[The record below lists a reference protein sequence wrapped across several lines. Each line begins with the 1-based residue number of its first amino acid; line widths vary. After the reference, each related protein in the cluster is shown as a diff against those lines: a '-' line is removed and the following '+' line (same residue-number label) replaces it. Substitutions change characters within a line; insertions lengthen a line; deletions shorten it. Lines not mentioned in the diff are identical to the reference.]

1 MLHLT
6 SCSRILFG
14 AQLTAYVKK
23 EGYALYAHDMI
34 GHGFS
39 EGTRWLIPAGSAET
53 NVNDNVAFCNLV
65 ASQNED
71 DIPIIL
77 MGESYGCT
85 VTIMTAR
92 KFQDNPTLGPKNFD
106 SVILTAPAIMGDMP
120 AYPVYLILRYIL
132 APAFPAW
139 SPFFMPNPVNA
150 ERIWKDPEVLAN
162 RTAPRWKEMMVD
174 GSGRPFRLGTA
185 VGMVVA
191 MDTVKAEMSGF
202 KVPYCI
208 VHGTED
214 HGVLIAGSEYMWDKA
229 ATPPEDRVFKRQ
241 EGAYHDLFADPTAD
255 DSVQVTIDFIK
266 KRIAAK
272 K

>member
-1 MLHLT
+1 M
-6 SCSRILFG
+6 
-14 AQLTAYVKK
+14 Y
-23 EGYALYAHDMI
+23 

-39 EGTRWLIPAGSAET
+39 EGKRWLIPGSCQT

-65 ASQNED
+65 AALHED
-71 DIPIIL
+71 DDVPVIL

-92 KFQDNPTLGPKNFD
+92 KFQDNPSCGPKNFD

-120 AYPVYLILRYIL
+120 AYPVYLVLRYIL
-132 APAFPAW
+132 APSFPAW
-139 SPFFMPNPVNA
+139 SPFFMPNPVSA
-150 ERIWKDPEVLAN
+150 ERIWKDPEVLAR

-185 VGMVVA
+185 VGLVVA
-191 MDTVKAEMSGF
+191 MDTVRAEMAGF

-214 HGVLIAGSEYMWDKA
+214 AGVLIEGSEYMWDKT
-229 ATPPEDRVFKRQ
+229 ATPAADKAFKRQ
-241 EGAYHDLFADPTAD
+241 EGGYHDLFSDPTAE
-255 DSVQVTIDFIK
+255 DSVQFTVDYIK